1 MAGYGLRR
9 IGRLSTDPL
18 PSKTRTF
25 SELVLPILAGCYLI
39 FLEGFFLEQAQ
50 RDRFQNEKDYAVVSR
65 GQPKKKKKKAWP
77 STTRTWIT
85 RGSAKGDR
93 RACILNQLN

>member
-9 IGRLSTDPL
+9 IGGLSTDPL

-65 GQPKKKKKKAWP
+65 GQPKKKKKRPGRPRLEHGSHAVP
-77 STTRTWIT
+77 QRVTDGRVFST
-85 RGSAKGDR
+85 
-93 RACILNQLN
+93 N